1 MQDFLKIY
9 NRLKYLMIEKLPEYI
24 DTWNKEH
31 EQYQF
36 ELKQFTNRTLYK
48 NTELLPCFNMLF
60 EEAEQGKKDRII
72 GTINYKFSFEF
83 YFEKSKTPDYVK
95 IHQMKQILN
104 EMLNDDDFELWRNF
118 EIVKTTPKRIDF
130 IVHVEW

>member
-1 MQDFLKIY
+1 
-9 NRLKYLMIEKLPEYI
+9 MIEKLPEYI

-95 IHQMKQILN
+95 ITQMKQILN

-118 EIVKTTPKRIDF
+118 EIVKTTSKRIDF